1 MARKFAKRKFAKHGF
16 LRGKSC
22 TSQLLSVLQ
31 RISQNVD
38 LGKQTDILYFDIA
51 KAFDT
56 VDHKLLLNKLSRFG
70 ITGNVL
76 NWFKSYLSGRQ
87 QRVLLNGVISETLPV
102 SSGVPQGSILGPLLF
117 LIYVNDLPTSI
128 SSPSVDISMFADDT
142 KCFSVVESPAD
153 ACVLKTEASNV
164 EKWALSWR
172 LKFNPLKCKVLSVT
186 RKHQPTVAEYT
197 INGEILQHVSTQ
209 KDLGVTVSSDM
220 KWNKHIY
227 EQVTKANRM
236 LGMLKRSTGKLKN
249 VDTRRCLYLTLV
261 RSHLAYASQVWS
273 PQNTTMCMELERIQR
288 RATKFILALPFKT
301 DMSYK
306 TRLVT
311 LKLLPLCYW
320 REFLDILF
328 LFKCVHGLIESEH
341 CAIKTVI
348 SYGYREC
355 GTPSQMSCGDRT
367 CQFIHSKDVFM
378 STITRQRKAY
388 LTVMKYRHGNQYV
401 LSATKQSSL
410 QAQRNVAFKIVN
422 CIIVCFM

>member
-1 MARKFAKRKFAKHGF
+1 MTCLFNKSLEHGILPSEWKLSNVIPLHKKGNKSYVENYRAISLMCVIAKVLERCIYNRLVSHFQNLISAAQHGF

-22 TSQLLSVLQ
+22 TSQFLSVLQ
-31 RISQNVD
+31 RISQNLD

-164 EKWALSWR
+164 QKWALSWR

-186 RKHQPTVAEYT
+186 RKHQPIVAEYT
-197 INGEILQHVSTQ
+197 INGENYQSQSHV
-209 KDLGVTVSSDM
+209 
-220 KWNKHIY
+220 
-227 EQVTKANRM
+227 
-236 LGMLKRSTGKLKN
+236 
-249 VDTRRCLYLTLV
+249 
-261 RSHLAYASQVWS
+261 
-273 PQNTTMCMELERIQR
+273 
-288 RATKFILALPFKT
+288 
-301 DMSYK
+301 
-306 TRLVT
+306 
-311 LKLLPLCYW
+311 
-320 REFLDILF
+320 
-328 LFKCVHGLIESEH
+328 
-341 CAIKTVI
+341 
-348 SYGYREC
+348 
-355 GTPSQMSCGDRT
+355 
-367 CQFIHSKDVFM
+367 
-378 STITRQRKAY
+378 
-388 LTVMKYRHGNQYV
+388 
-401 LSATKQSSL
+401 
-410 QAQRNVAFKIVN
+410 
-422 CIIVCFM
+422 